1 MVFRKEPPLERR
13 RSLCLER
20 IRIEARM
27 ARFDH
32 AASRRTKKGDG
43 NRRSRRHSVHSRL
56 HRFRRRPISRGE
68 DSVSSS
74 NLAWLRVVGVAI
86 GLCSLA
92 FTSCNYDIPITSGPT
107 RNVEQRLLGDWISL
121 DGKEDMKVRRLDDN
135 TYVVYYDGDLF
146 RAYHSDVAETPFATV
161 QDLNSSDRK
170 YAYVIWKLLA
180 DGKNLRLRS
189 VNDKV
194 VPKETEDSASIVALL
209 TKNARNPE
217 LFGEEIE
224 FKKEK

>member
-1 MVFRKEPPLERR
+1 MQ
-13 RSLCLER
+13 
-20 IRIEARM
+20 
-27 ARFDH
+27 
-32 AASRRTKKGDG
+32 
-43 NRRSRRHSVHSRL
+43 
-56 HRFRRRPISRGE
+56 
-68 DSVSSS
+68 
-74 NLAWLRVVGVAI
+74 
-86 GLCSLA
+86 
-92 FTSCNYDIPITSGPT
+92 
-107 RNVEQRLLGDWISL
+107 EQLLGNWVSL
-121 DGKEDMKVRRLDDN
+121 DGKENMRVRRLDDS

-170 YAYVIWKLLA
+170 YAYVIWKLSD

-189 VNDKV
+189 VNNEV
-194 VPKETEDSASIVALL
+194 VPKETKDSAGVVALL